1 MAIINY
7 LAGVCT
13 LLVFDWGIYDMYNKS
28 FFIIASSCL
37 SLCSETALASEAASE
52 VANNL
57 PIEEVV
63 VTGTRRTARSAA
75 DTPAPVD
82 VISGADFRN
91 QGDGDLSNLLR
102 TVVPSYNVNAQP
114 ISDAATLVRPAN
126 LRGLA
131 PDQTL
136 VLINGKRRHRAA
148 VIAFLGGGLADGAQ
162 GPDISVIPAI
172 ALKKVE
178 VLRDGAAAQY
188 GSDAIAG
195 VMNFVLR
202 DDNEGGSLE
211 AKWGS
216 TYAGDGDNYQIAANL
231 GMPVTERGFLNFSA
245 EWREQK
251 PTVRSVQHDAADE
264 LIAAGNT
271 AVRQPYVQ
279 IWGQPEVRDDIKAF
293 FNFELETNDSSEF
306 YAFGN
311 YAEREVEGGFYY
323 RNPNTR
329 TGVNFQEVS
338 LRDPLTGA
346 TISDASDLD
355 ADGNI
360 TETTLGARLV
370 GDMTPIDGVNCVGGY
385 NFNEGE
391 ATTGLI
397 TDPIIIGSAEEAA
410 QVAAIAADD
419 NCFLFNEMF
428 PGGFTPQF
436 GGRLED
442 VAIAAGYRGELDF
455 GLSYDLSYNFG
466 QNRGDFF
473 IYNTVN
479 PSLGSETPTS
489 FELGAYVQQEQN
501 VNADFSYPVEFDF
514 LYSPLNFAF
523 GFEWREEQ
531 FSAEEGDL
539 ESYTSGVLANSINL
553 INLDGETVNVSQGFG
568 VGSNGFNG
576 FGPQVAGT
584 WNRTN
589 VALYG
594 DVEADITDRLVLG
607 AALRWEDF
615 SDFGSTTNFKITSL
629 YKVSDTFRMRGSVST
644 GFRAPT
650 VGQREVINVSTVFEN
665 IDGQF
670 LLVQRGTIPP
680 TNPVAASF
688 GAEALSPEKSGA
700 FTLGI
705 ATNLGDL
712 SLTADYFNIKVSDR
726 ITQSATI
733 NLSSEDRANLL
744 ASGVTFAAD
753 LAAFRFFVN
762 DFDTRTQGVDIVAT
776 LPLTITEAGES
787 QISFAGNYTK
797 TSVIK
802 FNPETLNATRIRQLE
817 ENLPRVRMNATFTHN
832 EDRFRFLSRVNFYG
846 KYWEAHLDSSDLPI
860 DAKAEFTLDIELG
873 YAMGEGLTASIGAN
887 NLFDNYPTE
896 NTHGSATSGAKYPPT
911 SPMGFNG
918 GSYYA
923 RLRFDF

>member
-1 MAIINY
+1 MWLNDQFEGNHNMRPTAF
-7 LAGVCT
+7 LFTACV
-13 LLVFDWGIYDMYNKS
+13 
-28 FFIIASSCL
+28 SS
-37 SLCSETALASEAASE
+37 SLTY
-52 VANNL
+52 
-57 PIEEVV
+57 PVV
-63 VTGTRRTARSAA
+63 VASDISTSVSGSHPVEEIVVMGSRRQARSAA

-82 VISGADFRN
+82 VISGSTLRD
-91 QGDGDLSNLLR
+91 QGDSDIANLLR
-102 TVVPSYNVNAQP
+102 TVVPSYNINAQP

-136 VLINGKRRHRAA
+136 VLLNGKRRHRGA

-172 ALKKVE
+172 ALKQVE

-195 VMNFVLR
+195 VVNFVLR
-202 DDNEGGSLE
+202 DDAEGGSVE

-216 TYAGDGDNYQIAANL
+216 TYKGDGGNLTLAANL
-231 GMPVTERGFLNFSA
+231 GLSIGSSGFLNLSA
-245 EWREQK
+245 EWREQD
-251 PTVRSVQHDAADE
+251 PTVRSVQHDAAID

-271 AVRQPYVQ
+271 AVQQPYVQ
-279 IWGQPEVRDDIKAF
+279 IWGQPEVRSDIKTF
-293 FNFELETNDSSEF
+293 VNFGLDISDSIEF

-311 YAEREVEGGFYY
+311 YAERDIEGGFYY

-338 LRDPLTGA
+338 LRDPVTGIIIA
-346 TISDASDLD
+346 DIDDLD
-355 ADGNI
+355 GDGDV
-360 TETTLGARLV
+360 TETVLGARLV
-370 GDMTPIDGVNCVGGY
+370 GDMTPFDGNNCVGGY

-397 TDPIIIGSAEEAA
+397 TDPIIIGSTNEEA
-410 QVAAIAADD
+410 QMAAIATDD

-436 GGRLED
+436 GGRMQD
-442 VAIAAGYRGELDF
+442 YSVATGLRGEFDF
-455 GLSYDLSYNFG
+455 GLTYDLSYYSG
-466 QNRGDFF
+466 RNRGDFY

-489 FELGAYVQQEQN
+489 FELGAYVQQEQH
-501 VNADFSYPVEFDF
+501 VNTDFNYPIDVNF

-523 GFEWREEQ
+523 GFEWRKEEFQ
-531 FSAEEGDL
+531 VHEGDL
-539 ESYTSGVLANSINL
+539 ESYTSGVLANSIDV
-553 INLDGETVNVSQGFG
+553 INDIGNIISVSQGFG

-576 FGPQVAGT
+576 FGPNNTGN

-589 VALYG
+589 IALYS
-594 DVEADITDRLVLG
+594 DIEADITDRLILG
-607 AALRWEDF
+607 TALRWEDF
-615 SDFGSTTNFKITSL
+615 SDFGSTTNFKLTSL
-629 YKVSDTFRMRGSVST
+629 YKISNDLRLRASYNT

-688 GAEALSPEKSGA
+688 GAEPLGPEKSKS
-700 FTLGI
+700 FTLGV
-705 ATNLGDL
+705 AADAGDL
-712 SLTADYFNIKVSDR
+712 SLTIDYFNVKVTDR

-733 NLSSEDRANLL
+733 TLSAEDRANLL
-744 ASGVTFAAD
+744 ASGVAFAAD

-762 DFDTRTQGVDIVAT
+762 DFDTRTQGIDVVAT
-776 LPLTITEAGES
+776 LPINIFDGGVSNLAFS
-787 QISFAGNYTK
+787 GNYTK
-797 TSVIK
+797 TSVVK
-802 FNPETLNATRIRQLE
+802 YNPETLNETRIRTLE
-817 ENLPRVRMNATFTHN
+817 ENLPCIRFNTTFTHTQN
-832 EDRFRFLSRVNFYG
+832 NWRFLARANFYG
-846 KYWEAHLDSSDLPI
+846 SYWEAHLENIDLPI
-860 DAKAEFTLDIELG
+860 DAAAEITFDAEVGYQILQGLD
-873 YAMGEGLTASIGAN
+873 ATIGFAN
-887 NLFDNYPTE
+887 LLNNYPTE
-896 NTHGSATSGAKYPPT
+896 NPHGSATSGSKYPPT

-918 GSYYA
+918 GSYYL
-923 RLRFDF
+923 RLRYSF